1 LADFEVPSVPG
12 NERGAIGRVERAVG
26 GLGLD
31 SARVERL
38 KTAVGEA
45 TMNAMEHGNR
55 YRADR
60 PVSIRVLRCGECV
73 RVRITDRG
81 GAGELAET
89 EAPDLEA
96 KLEGRQQ
103 PRGWGLFL
111 IEKMVDEA
119 SVTSEGDGR
128 TVELVVYLK
137 EAADGRQ

>member
-1 LADFEVPSVPG
+1 VIE
-12 NERGAIGRVERAVG
+12 RVERAVG
-26 GLGLD
+26 GVGLD
-31 SARVERL
+31 PARVERL

-60 PVSIRVLRCGECV
+60 PVSVRVLGCGESV

-81 GAGELAET
+81 GGGELAGV

-103 PRGWGLFL
+103 PRGGGLFL
-111 IEKMVDEA
+111 IEKMVDEVR
-119 SVTSEGDGR
+119 VTSDGDGR

-137 EAADGRQ
+137 EAADDRQ